1 MAVPHGAVSTEA
13 RNVTYASYLDLDRLL
28 AAQHPSGDRHDE
40 LLFILI
46 HQTKELWLKEIIH
59 EVRLA
64 KRLVRSGEVE
74 PAYKALAR
82 VSRIQSIMTLSWD
95 VLATMTPADY
105 MSFREGLGTS
115 SGFQSWQFRTL
126 EYMLGLKD
134 ASFLAFQDEGSAP
147 MAELKGALD
156 APSLYDDALSRMAA
170 HGLTIPDAVLN
181 RDVSQPYEPSPAVE
195 DAWLAVYRDTTRYWE
210 LYQLA
215 EKLVDLDDALLTWR
229 HKHVLT
235 VERIIGGKPGT
246 GGTAGAAGGGYLQR
260 TLQRRCFPELWSLR
274 TRL

>member
-1 MAVPHGAVSTEA
+1 MTDRTASL
-13 RNVTYASYLDLDRLL
+13 TYAGYLDLDRLL
-28 AAQHPSGDRHDE
+28 SAQHPTSDHHDE
-40 LLFILI
+40 MLFIVI

-59 EVRLA
+59 EVKLA
-64 KRLVRSGEVE
+64 KRLIRSQAVE

-82 VSRIQSIMTLSWD
+82 VSRIQTIMTLSWD

-105 MSFREGLGTS
+105 LSFRGGLGTS

-126 EYMLGLKD
+126 EYLLGLKD
-134 ASFLAFQDEGSAP
+134 ASFLAFQDEGSEAL
-147 MAELKGALD
+147 AELQSAL
-156 APSLYDDALSRMAA
+156 AGPSLYDDALHRLAA
-170 HGLTIPDAVLN
+170 HGLALPTEVLQ
-181 RDVSQPYEPSPAVE
+181 RDVTQPYEPSAPVE
-195 DAWLAVYRDTTRYWE
+195 NAWLEVYRDTARYWE

-235 VERIIGGKPGT
+235 VERIIGGRRGT
-246 GGTAGAAGGGYLQR
+246 GGAEGGGDGYLQR

-274 TRL
+274 SRL

>member
-1 MAVPHGAVSTEA
+1 MSE
-13 RNVTYASYLDLDRLL
+13 RITYAGYLGLDRLL
-28 AAQHPSGDRHDE
+28 NAQHPTTDRHDE
-40 LLFILI
+40 LLFIVI

-59 EVRLA
+59 EVKLA
-64 KRLVRSGEVE
+64 KRLIRGGEVE

-82 VSRIQSIMTLSWD
+82 VSRIQSIMTQSWD

-105 MSFREGLGTS
+105 LSFRGGLGTS

-126 EYMLGLKD
+126 EYLLGLKD
-134 ASFLAFQDEGSAP
+134 AAFLSFQDEGSEAL
-147 MAELKGALD
+147 AELRSALA
-156 APSLYDDALSRMAA
+156 APSLYDDAMSRLAA
-170 HGLTIPDAVLN
+170 HGLTLPAEVLA
-181 RDVSQPYEPSPAVE
+181 RDPSQPYAPSEAVE
-195 DAWLAVYRDTTRYWE
+195 DAWLAVYRDTQRYWE

-229 HKHVLT
+229 QKHILT
-235 VERIIGGKPGT
+235 VERVIGAKRGT
-246 GGTAGAAGGGYLQR
+246 GGTEGGGGGYLQR

>member
-1 MAVPHGAVSTEA
+1 MSDPGPG
-13 RNVTYASYLDLDRLL
+13 VTYAGYLGLDQLL
-28 AAQHPSGDRHDE
+28 AAQHPATGHHDE
-40 LLFILI
+40 LLFIII
-46 HQTKELWLKEIIH
+46 HQTKELWLKQIIQ

-64 KRLVRSGEVE
+64 KRLIRSGEVE

-82 VSRIQSIMTLSWD
+82 VSRIQSIMTQSWD

-105 MSFREGLGTS
+105 MSFRDGLGTS

-126 EYMLGLKD
+126 EYLLGLKD
-134 ASFLAFQDEGSAP
+134 ASFLSFQDDCSTALG
-147 MAELKGALD
+147 ELKTALA
-156 APSLYDDALSRMAA
+156 APSLYDDAISRFAA
-170 HGLTIPDAVLN
+170 HGLTLPASVLA
-181 RDVSQPYEPSPAVE
+181 RDVSQTYAPSEAVE
-195 DAWLAVYRDTTRYWE
+195 DAWLAVYRDTERYWE

-235 VERIIGGKPGT
+235 VQRIIGGKRGT
-246 GGTAGAAGGGYLQR
+246 GGTEGVSYLQS
-260 TLQRRCFPELWSLR
+260 TLSRRCFPELWSVR

>member
-1 MAVPHGAVSTEA
+1 MGREPASLDPTMTDTT
-13 RNVTYASYLDLDRLL
+13 TYASYLGLDRLL
-28 AAQHPSGDRHDE
+28 TAQHPTSDRHDE
-40 LLFILI
+40 LLFIVI

-64 KRLVRSGEVE
+64 KRLIRSQEVE

-82 VSRIQSIMTLSWD
+82 VSRIQTIMTLSWD

-105 MSFREGLGTS
+105 LSFRGGLGTS

-134 ASFLAFQDEGSAP
+134 ASFLAFQDEGTEAL
-147 MAELKGALD
+147 ETLKAALA
-156 APSLYDDALSRMAA
+156 APSLYDDAIHRLAA
-170 HGLTIPDAVLN
+170 HGLHVPAEVLQ
-181 RDVSQPYEPSPAVE
+181 RDVTQAYAPSLAVE
-195 DAWLAVYRDTTRYWE
+195 DAWLEVYRDTRRYWE

-235 VERIIGGKPGT
+235 VERIIGGKRGT
-246 GGTAGAAGGGYLQR
+246 GGSDGASYLQR

>member
-1 MAVPHGAVSTEA
+1 MSETAP
-13 RNVTYASYLDLDRLL
+13 RVTYASYLGLDRLL
-28 AAQHPSGDRHDE
+28 SAQQPSTDRHDE
-40 LLFILI
+40 LLFIII

-105 MSFREGLGTS
+105 LSFRGGLGAS
-115 SGFQSWQFRTL
+115 SGFQSYQFRTL
-126 EYMLGLKD
+126 EYLLGLKD
-134 ASFLAFQDEGSAP
+134 ASFLSFQDEGSDAL
-147 MAELKGALD
+147 AELKAALE
-156 APSLYDDALSRMAA
+156 APSLYDDALSRLAA
-170 HGLTIPDAVLN
+170 HDLYVPTDVLT
-181 RDVSQPYEPSPAVE
+181 RDVTQAYEPSSAVE
-195 DAWLAVYRDTTRYWE
+195 DAWLAVYRDTKRYWE

-229 HKHVLT
+229 QKHILT
-235 VERIIGGKPGT
+235 VERVIGGKRGT
-246 GGTAGAAGGGYLQR
+246 GGTEGSSYLQR

>member
-1 MAVPHGAVSTEA
+1 MSTNAKEGPI
-13 RNVTYASYLDLDRLL
+13 TYAGYLGLDELL
-28 AAQHPSGDRHDE
+28 AAQHPRSDRHDE
-40 LLFILI
+40 LLFIVI

-64 KRLVRSGEVE
+64 KGLVRAGDIE

-82 VSRIQSIMTLSWD
+82 VSRIQSIMTQSWD

-105 MSFREGLGTS
+105 LSFRGDLGTS

-126 EYMLGLKD
+126 EYLLGLKD
-134 ASFLAFQDEGSAP
+134 ASFLSFQDEGSHP
-147 MAELKGALD
+147 LAELKSALA
-156 APSLYDDALSRMAA
+156 APSLYDDALSRLAA
-170 HGLTIPDAVLN
+170 HGLTLPAQVLE
-181 RDVSQPYEPSPAVE
+181 RDVTQPWEPSPAVE
-195 DAWLAVYRDTTRYWE
+195 DAWLEVYRDTARYWE

-235 VERIIGGKPGT
+235 VERIIGGKRGT
-246 GGTAGAAGGGYLQR
+246 GGSDGASYLKR
-260 TLQRRCFPELWSLR
+260 TLERRCFPELWSVR